1 MEGGGVGGV
10 EGGGRGGLFT
20 SERQSYCISSKSV
33 RKFKSLP
40 PISFTYSLIMELLN
54 G

>member
-1 MEGGGVGGV
+1 MGGG
-10 EGGGRGGLFT
+10 GGGGGESGGLFT

-33 RKFKSLP
+33 RKFKSPP